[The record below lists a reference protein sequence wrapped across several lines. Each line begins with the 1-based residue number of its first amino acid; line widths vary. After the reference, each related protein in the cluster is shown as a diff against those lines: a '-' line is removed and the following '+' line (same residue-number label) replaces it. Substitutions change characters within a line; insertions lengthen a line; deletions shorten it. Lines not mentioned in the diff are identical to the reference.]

1 MGGKRHWPQG
11 AFFFSSPKSVGLP
24 ILWGA
29 QSSACVP
36 AVSWGPQAWS
46 LTAWGHAIHWGASSA
61 RVWGRMAIPERG
73 VMGQGEALLGCT
85 EEDVRQERRQNEEQ
99 AKKVRS
105 KTVPSKDG

>member
-1 MGGKRHWPQG
+1 M
-11 AFFFSSPKSVGLP
+11 
-24 ILWGA
+24 
-29 QSSACVP
+29 
-36 AVSWGPQAWS
+36 
-46 LTAWGHAIHWGASSA
+46 
-61 RVWGRMAIPERG
+61 WGRMAIPERG